1 MTRVLVV
8 AASPAVRVGLA
19 AVLASQPGLTVLES
33 TARPAELGDSVES
46 IEPDVVV
53 LALGP
58 GDPLVLPA
66 MASSPD
72 AAVRSPP
79 VLVIG
84 DDPAAGWVGRAL
96 RSGARGALPRTA
108 STDQIVSA
116 VLAVSAGLV
125 VRGPTDANS
134 PARVQMALDTAAPS
148 LTRREIEILGLL
160 AEGLGNRAIATRL
173 AISEHTVK
181 SHITSI
187 FSKLDVSTRAE
198 AVADAARLGLIML

>member
-1 MTRVLVV
+1 VLVV

-125 VRGPTDANS
+125 VREPINANT
-134 PARVQMALDTAAPS
+134 PAQRVQTALDTAVPS

-187 FSKLDVSTRAE
+187 FTKLDVSTRAE

>member
-1 MTRVLVV
+1 
-8 AASPAVRVGLA
+8 VGLA

-125 VRGPTDANS
+125 VREPINANT
-134 PARVQMALDTAAPS
+134 PAQRVQMALDTAVPS

-187 FSKLDVSTRAE
+187 FTKLDVSTRAE

>member
-1 MTRVLVV
+1 VLVV

-125 VRGPTDANS
+125 VREPINANT
-134 PARVQMALDTAAPS
+134 PAQRVQMALDTAVPS

-187 FSKLDVSTRAE
+187 FTKLDVSTRAE